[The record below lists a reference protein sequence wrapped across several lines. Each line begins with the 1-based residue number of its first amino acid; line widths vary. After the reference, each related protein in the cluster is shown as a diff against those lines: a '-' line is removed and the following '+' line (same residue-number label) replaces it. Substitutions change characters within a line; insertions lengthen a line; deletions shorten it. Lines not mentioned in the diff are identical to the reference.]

1 MRVCADRYSPNT
13 CLQRRL
19 RRRRVRQPAPQRRL
33 TVPVSHHFSH
43 PFLFL
48 SPSRS
53 LCPASLPQ
61 LVKSQHVTLL
71 DCNSQDLTYA
81 TCGCALKPVN
91 YIKPIKK
98 ISYHRP
104 VMDWNNYGGSHF
116 DCKAHVRQRGRGEEW
131 SNKNVCVPQGDGA
144 CDSLSRLPVRR
155 QTRLVTQP

>member
-1 MRVCADRYSPNT
+1 MKHGRDDYNKSTQNKAEIIIKKTKTNLVSVYEDQSS
-13 CLQRRL
+13 
-19 RRRRVRQPAPQRRL
+19 
-33 TVPVSHHFSH
+33 TVSDKTATVSYYFSH

-48 SPSRS
+48 PPSLSP
-53 LCPASLPQ
+53 CPASLPQ

-116 DCKAHVRQRGRGEEW
+116 DCKAHARQRGRKEE
-131 SNKNVCVPQGDGA
+131 
-144 CDSLSRLPVRR
+144 
-155 QTRLVTQP
+155 

>member
-1 MRVCADRYSPNT
+1 MQSRVQIPQQTA
-13 CLQRRL
+13 LQRRL
-19 RRRRVRQPAPQRRL
+19 TA
-33 TVPVSHHFSH
+33 TVSHHFSH

-48 SPSRS
+48 PRSLS

-98 ISYHRP
+98 DQLSQAR
-104 VMDWNNYGGSHF
+104 
-116 DCKAHVRQRGRGEEW
+116 
-131 SNKNVCVPQGDGA
+131 DG
-144 CDSLSRLPVRR
+144 LE
-155 QTRLVTQP
+155 